1 MNKNYW
7 IIPLTVGLDNNLK
20 PLDKL
25 IYAQILSISKNKGY
39 CYATNNYFAKLNNY
53 LTKRTNINS
62 LKTLKIY
69 KYIKIEIDNTE
80 VNNSKRK
87 IYVTD
92 EEVLK
97 KYSLSIENNNNTSS
111 EKNCNQ
117 NIINYN
123 NKIDNKGPIISYDSD
138 GVMLW
143 NSKRCE
149 SEEIT
154 LKEMKELELL
164 LSEFKGESNE

>member
-25 IYAQILSISKNKGY
+25 IYAQILSLSKTKGY

-53 LTKRTNINS
+53 LTKRTIINS
-62 LKTLKIY
+62 LKILKMY
-69 KYIKIEIDNTE
+69 NYIKIEIGNKE

-87 IYVTD
+87 IYITD

-97 KYSLSIENNNNTSS
+97 KYSLSMEIKNNTSS
-111 EKNCNQ
+111 EKNYNQ
-117 NIINYN
+117 NIINHN
-123 NKIDNKGPIISYDSD
+123 NKINNKRPIISYDND

-143 NSKRCE
+143 NGKRCE
-149 SEEIT
+149 REEASLEEI
-154 LKEMKELELL
+154 EELELL
-164 LSEFKGESNE
+164 LSEFKGDSNE